1 MAVRRKARIG
11 AGVAKGIGKTEAKLV
26 RNMPGRWSP
35 TAARYLAKTDVKALK
50 GASKVIGSRRSSPF
64 GSGRRRRGASLGT
77 RAATKAAR
85 GAGKAALRA
94 GKAEAK
100 LARSAISSREPAGPR
115 YLKYGLFALAG
126 LVAGALLARSRS
138 GGTSY
143 MEPPSQTTSGSATT
157 GRGKAWGSGT
167 SGLQQ
172 PEGPNRTG
180 SEREYSEPSAGPLVG
195 EERRPQADIG
205 TEEQQVTEQQVRT
218 RLGEDPRTQNMPRVN
233 VEVNA
238 GVVELRGVAPSGEAK
253 MAAGEIAASVEGVR
267 EVRNLLTVES

>member
-50 GASKVIGSRRSSPF
+50 EASKVIGSRRSPTF
-64 GSGRRRRGASLGT
+64 GSGRRRRGTKLGT
-77 RAATKAAR
+77 RAAK

-115 YLKYGLFALAG
+115 YLKYGLFTLAG
-126 LVAGALLARSRS
+126 LIAGALLARSRS
-138 GGTSY
+138 GGDTYS
-143 MEPPSQTTSGSATT
+143 EPVSQAAPGSTTT
-157 GRGKAWGSGT
+157 GRGETWGSGT
-167 SGLQQ
+167 SGSQQ

-180 SEREYSEPSAGPLVG
+180 SEREYSEPSAGPLIG

-205 TEEQQVTEQQVRT
+205 TQEQQETEQQIRT
-218 RLGEDPRTQNMPRVN
+218 RLGEDPRTQDMPRVN

-238 GVVELRGVAPSGEAK
+238 GVVELRGVAPSGQAK